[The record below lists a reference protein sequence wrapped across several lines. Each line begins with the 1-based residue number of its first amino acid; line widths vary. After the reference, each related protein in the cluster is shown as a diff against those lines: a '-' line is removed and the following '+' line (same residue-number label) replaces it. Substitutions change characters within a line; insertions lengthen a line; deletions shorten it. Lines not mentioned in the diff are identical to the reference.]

1 MDLGPVRYLA
11 ILLLLSAGNARADDP
26 PPPPPEPKPPQP
38 EPPKPDLV
46 TQELVGR
53 INALEKR
60 LKQVE
65 SDLDQT
71 KDDNKALGDQ
81 LETLLPLTTKF
92 SGYVDIGFFGTT
104 GNGAG
109 TRSDTSGQYFPQYAD
124 KNTCPTCTGSVPGS
138 WVFWGDPLATAI
150 NSRGDPADT
159 GDSRA
164 VTFDAIHSRGNTSF
178 IVNNVNF
185 GIFAG
190 IGDNATV
197 NTSIDF
203 VPRSRDV
210 SNASGLFVGDYIDV
224 KLAYG
229 EWRPHI
235 DAFPL
240 ALQVGKFD
248 SVLGVEYRSLES
260 PDRLNVTPSLICRY
274 TCGRPI
280 GIKARAKFL
289 SDNLIV
295 NIAVTNGS
303 HFSEGFPFSDETD
316 TNQWKT
322 TAARISYKIGGKL
335 ELGVSGAFGAQDDQP
350 SDSVYQWHLGAD
362 AHLEI
367 GDFEATAEYVHGI
380 AKGETSQPTL
390 TMPTPSAPCDIAP
403 CINYTGAYGLFGYHA
418 TNMVIPFARVDWRDA
433 LHQSGASFVYI
444 SKILRAT
451 AGVRLEIGT
460 HLIVKAEYTTIRE
473 LNPGVPQI
481 PDDVFTSSVIVK
493 Y

>member
-1 MDLGPVRYLA
+1 MKYIP
-11 ILLLLSAGNARADDP
+11 ILLLLAGTARADDP
-26 PPPPPEPKPPQP
+26 PPPEPKPP

-65 SDLDQT
+65 GDLDQA

-81 LETLLPLTTKF
+81 VSALLPLTTRF
-92 SGYVDIGFFGTT
+92 TGYVDIGFFGTT

-109 TRSDTSGQYFPQYAD
+109 TRSDTDHKYFPQY
-124 KNTCPTCTGSVPGS
+124 SYVPGS

-178 IVNNVNF
+178 LVNNVNF

-229 EWRPHI
+229 EWRPKI

-240 ALQVGKFD
+240 ALQIGKFD

-260 PDRLNVTPSLICRY
+260 PDRLGITPSLICRY

-362 AHLEI
+362 AHLEV

-390 TMPTPSAPCDIAP
+390 TMPTAALPCDIAP
-403 CINYTGAYGLFGYHA
+403 CINYTGAYGLVGYHA
-418 TNMVIPFARVDWRDA
+418 TNTVIPYARVDWRDA

-451 AGVRLEIGT
+451 AGVRFEIGT
-460 HLIVKAEYTTIRE
+460 HLIVKAEYTTIHE